1 MVCCIASLS
10 APNCA
15 ADLREGRED
24 GVDRERPEHRQ
35 PAQDQGQPAIGGTHW
50 LGHRCILR
58 SRRRGPVKCGGCILP
73 RHGGRSARAFGPAA
87 LPKAQPP
94 GIAQARDRRV
104 TTLWRDRQHR
114 TMRGRRRRGKTCVA
128 TLPGP
133 RRFKLSG
140 ERTERGEQGFRAAQA
155 ASLRAPMRLQAHGQ
169 GLTSTLSAIF
179 PSPSP

>member
-10 APNCA
+10 APNSAPICGKAGKMVSIENGPNIASPPRIRASRRLEGRTGSVIVASYAAAA
-15 ADLREGRED
+15 AD
-24 GVDRERPEHRQ
+24 
-35 PAQDQGQPAIGGTHW
+35 
-50 LGHRCILR
+50 R
-58 SRRRGPVKCGGCILP
+58 STRGGCILP
-73 RHGGRSARAFGPAA
+73 LHGGRSARAFGPAA

-133 RRFKLSG
+133 RWFKLSG